1 MGRGVLLIGFVCMLT
16 ILWSSCGSGSSTS
29 PPPPQLPPPSP
40 LPTPTLLRTMYRVLV
55 NGTDRMTTAGPD
67 ERSIYPLE
75 GQVYY
80 VPDQSANGRTTL
92 SRLVNSAGTD
102 HADAVS
108 TLAGYSQDVILA
120 YPWSSPTL
128 PAVVQLAEAARS
140 EEHTSEL
147 QSRRDLVC
155 RLLLEKKKK
164 K

>member
-1 MGRGVLLIGFVCMLT
+1 MGRRVLLIGFVCMLT

-80 VPDQSANGRTTL
+80 VPDQSANGRNTL
-92 SRLVNSAGTD
+92 NRLVNSAATD
-102 HADAVS
+102 HADPVS
-108 TLAGYSQDVILA
+108 TLADYSQD
-120 YPWSSPTL
+120 
-128 PAVVQLAEAARS
+128 
-140 EEHTSEL
+140 
-147 QSRRDLVC
+147 
-155 RLLLEKKKK
+155 LLLPHHCSTATL
-164 K
+164 

>member
-1 MGRGVLLIGFVCMLT
+1 MAGGVEYGPWDPSDQLCLHADNSLVELRERIFYFT
-16 ILWSSCGSGSSTS
+16 T
-29 PPPPQLPPPSP
+29 PPQLPPPSP

-120 YPWSSPTL
+120 YPWISPTL
-128 PAVVQLAEAARS
+128 
-140 EEHTSEL
+140 
-147 QSRRDLVC
+147 
-155 RLLLEKKKK
+155 
-164 K
+164 